1 MRSLNSP
8 EKQHIKCRC
17 CFVFSVALLP
27 AFVFF
32 FFFLINVHSAGER
45 DFHFTE
51 RSEEFVRAET
61 TQAAAAGGA
70 QRTGGLHR

>member
-1 MRSLNSP
+1 MSLLL
-8 EKQHIKCRC
+8 CFFC
-17 CFVFSVALLP
+17 CSVACLC
-27 AFVFF
+27 VF